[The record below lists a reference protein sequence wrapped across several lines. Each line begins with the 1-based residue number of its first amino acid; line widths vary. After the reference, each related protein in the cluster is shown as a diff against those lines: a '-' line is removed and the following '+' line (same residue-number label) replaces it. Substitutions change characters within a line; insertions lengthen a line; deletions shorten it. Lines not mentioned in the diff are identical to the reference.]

1 MGIFRRNAGKIALVA
16 LIVFFSL
23 PFIYG
28 NEEENE
34 FSPFAVKSGLSYQ
47 ANPISKLANRIA
59 SFYGLP
65 KSNLTTTSERINM
78 DKGENIRGKVS
89 GAFIK
94 QNAESKNVADTK
106 QNQSEQILSKK
117 LNSFETD
124 QTIIVPSKSL
134 YENATTATS
143 VTYNSYN
150 RASNTPAV
158 EYVQIDGSSYKVVQ
172 DITGKKYVAT
182 AKGHVPYE
190 QVMRNTV
197 SEREFLAA
205 KKRLVNASDAEVVQ
219 YVLDQKKVSD
229 KTPTANTNNANTAN
243 YAAANYNQNNYRD
256 SYAQPGS
263 ATAMGGKA
271 VKADTSFK
279 TDTGFDDSLLSN
291 VYAEIKNI
299 KVQKDTQSQSSSSS
313 SSSRNSS
320 YGEGNKNTSSIIT
333 DPKEIEKWLSNINKE
348 KDKEEKIDNVVKN
361 DKNEEK
367 QNGEGGSIEPTI
379 PEGGVDN
386 TRFTK
391 DFEELLKKGE
401 IGYDVNGHLF
411 VVDQNNEKAKKL
423 VKQLLEQGKNINQTG
438 TKDVKE
444 VMSVEEKVSPSNA
457 KEIFYNATGT
467 ATTRVKQI
475 YDKKFR
481 QPINDVRNMVN
492 NNTPDDNLEKVKQ

>member
-78 DKGENIRGKVS
+78 DKGENIRGRVS
-89 GAFIK
+89 GALGK
-94 QNAESKNVADTK
+94 QNSESKNVSDTK

-124 QTIIVPSKSL
+124 QTIVVPSKSL

-150 RASNTPAV
+150 RSSNTPAV
-158 EYVQIDGSSYKVVQ
+158 EYVQIDGANYKVVQ

-205 KKRLVNASDAEVVQ
+205 KKRLVNASDAEIVQ
-219 YVLDQKKVSD
+219 YVLDQKKAASNAENNTEN
-229 KTPTANTNNANTAN
+229 KANTANTNTAG
-243 YAAANYNQNNYRD
+243 YAAT
-256 SYAQPGS
+256 GS
-263 ATAMGGKA
+263 ATSMGGAAK
-271 VKADTSFK
+271 VNNSVK
-279 TDTGFDDSLLSN
+279 TDTGFDDSILSN
-291 VYAEIKNI
+291 VYAEIKNLNA
-299 KVQKDTQSQSSSSS
+299 KVDKPASSSSS
-313 SSSRNSS
+313 SSSSGNSS
-320 YGEGNKNTSSIIT
+320 SRGSSYSGDTNSGVSGIT
-333 DPKEIEKWLSNINKE
+333 VDPKEISKFLRDINQPRQVETETEQQDTETDTMMQTTGFEMDKRKMKGQGLNINAE
-348 KDKEEKIDNVVKN
+348 SQQAVLNVVTKRGN
-361 DKNEEK
+361 CSDGNGCQDQEISNLNANRKDYINEAMTTSMNTAIK
-367 QNGEGGSIEPTI
+367 ISAQAAD
-379 PEGGVDN
+379 GV
-386 TRFTK
+386 
-391 DFEELLKKGE
+391 KK
-401 IGYDVNGHLF
+401 V
-411 VVDQNNEKAKKL
+411 QSKANEVTLYK
-423 VKQLLEQGKNINQTG
+423 
-438 TKDVKE
+438 
-444 VMSVEEKVSPSNA
+444 
-457 KEIFYNATGT
+457 
-467 ATTRVKQI
+467 
-475 YDKKFR
+475 
-481 QPINDVRNMVN
+481 
-492 NNTPDDNLEKVKQ
+492 